1 MTMASPVSINSP
13 IEERGRHLGPTRQQL
28 IQSPSRLRMLSAEPT
43 KLEPH
48 NCLQRDSM
56 EKQETRIKDTLVV
69 GFPMGLLFLI
79 DVVIPQEPL

>member
-1 MTMASPVSINSP
+1 
-13 IEERGRHLGPTRQQL
+13 
-28 IQSPSRLRMLSAEPT
+28 MLSVEPT

-48 NCLQRDSM
+48 NCLQRDFM
-56 EKQETRIKDTLVV
+56 DKKETRTKDTLVV